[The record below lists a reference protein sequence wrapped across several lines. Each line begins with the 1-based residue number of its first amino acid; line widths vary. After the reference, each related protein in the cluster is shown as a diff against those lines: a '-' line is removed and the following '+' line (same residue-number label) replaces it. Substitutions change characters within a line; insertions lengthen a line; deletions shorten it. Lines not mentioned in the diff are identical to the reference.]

1 MIWKA
6 ANKTLDLS
14 TGPKVMGILNVT
26 PDSFS
31 DGGKFNSVQVAID
44 HALRMEDQGAA
55 IIDIGGESTRPG
67 AEPVDREEEI
77 RRVVPVVK
85 ALAER
90 TSVILSIDT
99 TKSEVAEACLNLGAH
114 AINDISGLTFD
125 PKMMDVARNK
135 TCGWMLMHIQGTPKT
150 MQKSPSY
157 TAVAKEVTEFLL
169 GRMQS
174 LLNTGVQEDQI
185 VLDPGIGFGK
195 TQEHNMELLANWK
208 PLRLLGRPICLGV
221 SRKKFLGTLLGRSPE
236 ERLAATLG
244 VLAYSYLAGSAD
256 IFRVHDVLQARD
268 LLETVH
274 ALKSWNPGHC

>member
-67 AEPVDREEEI
+67 AEHVDCEEEI

-150 MQKSPSY
+150 MQKSPTY
-157 TAVAKEVTEFLL
+157 TAVAKEVTEF
-169 GRMQS
+169 
-174 LLNTGVQEDQI
+174 
-185 VLDPGIGFGK
+185 
-195 TQEHNMELLANWK
+195 
-208 PLRLLGRPICLGV
+208 
-221 SRKKFLGTLLGRSPE
+221 
-236 ERLAATLG
+236 
-244 VLAYSYLAGSAD
+244 
-256 IFRVHDVLQARD
+256 
-268 LLETVH
+268 
-274 ALKSWNPGHC
+274 